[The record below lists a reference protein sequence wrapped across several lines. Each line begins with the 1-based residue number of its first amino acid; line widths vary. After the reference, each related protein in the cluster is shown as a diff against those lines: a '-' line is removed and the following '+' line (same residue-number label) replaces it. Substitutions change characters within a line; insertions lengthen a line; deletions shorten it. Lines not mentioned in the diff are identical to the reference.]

1 MFNLYFVVKRFQHF
15 LSTVIPLWTNDF
27 VAITLV
33 VTVRNPMD
41 ALATL
46 RMQKFDLV
54 VTDLHM
60 PVMNGLELQKEV
72 EEEFKLP
79 VISEC
84 HFTSMILI
92 LNNKPLISS
101 IKCSS

>member
-1 MFNLYFVVKRFQHF
+1 M
-15 LSTVIPLWTNDF
+15 P
-27 VAITLV
+27 
-33 VTVRNPMD
+33 VRNPLD

-60 PVMNGLELQKEV
+60 PLMNGFELQKEV
-72 EEEFKLP
+72 IEEFKLP

-84 HFTSMILI
+84 HFTLINSFYLI
-92 LNNKPLISS
+92 LEAYFF
-101 IKCSS
+101 

>member
-1 MFNLYFVVKRFQHF
+1 MIF
-15 LSTVIPLWTNDF
+15 LVQI
-27 VAITLV
+27 IV
-33 VTVRNPMD
+33 VTVRNAID

-60 PVMNGLELQKEV
+60 PEMNGIELQQRV
-72 EEEFKLP
+72 AEEFKLP

-84 HFTSMILI
+84 FVV
-92 LNNKPLISS
+92 LN
-101 IKCSS
+101 

>member
-1 MFNLYFVVKRFQHF
+1 M
-15 LSTVIPLWTNDF
+15 
-27 VAITLV
+27 
-33 VTVRNPMD
+33 TVRNALD

-46 RMQKFDLV
+46 RLQKFDLV

-60 PVMNGLELQKEV
+60 PEMNGLELQKRV

-84 HFTSMILI
+84 YFKLI
-92 LNNKPLISS
+92 NDLLQIF
-101 IKCSS
+101 